1 MMPDNII
8 SLDIMNRYM
17 LIAAILATFSFGAR
31 ETLAQNTNSVGV
43 NVGYNLEAEEL
54 FAGGQAR
61 FALPT
66 FPVIINPSL
75 ETYFIEDVTWLQID
89 LNVLYPFGTNNTTF
103 TPYAGAGL
111 GVNYL
116 KAEDLDSRTEAGLN
130 LIAGA
135 NFGFGRLRP
144 FAEARINLDD
154 GTNVGIRGGLLIGI

>member
-1 MMPDNII
+1 
-8 SLDIMNRYM
+8 M
-17 LIAAILATFSFGAR
+17 LIAAILATIAIGGR
-31 ETLAQNTNSVGV
+31 EASAQNANSIGV

-61 FALPT
+61 FALPA
-66 FPVIINPSL
+66 FPVMINPSL

-111 GVNYL
+111 GVNYV
-116 KAEDLDSRTEAGLN
+116 KPENLDSRTDAGLN
-130 LIAGA
+130 FIAGA
-135 NFGFGRLRP
+135 NFGFGRLQP

-154 GTNVGIRGGLLIGI
+154 GTNVGLRGGLLIGI